1 MINTRIKR
9 PIYRLFLNCQLIS
22 TEADAV
28 VEFDGIKMISID
40 GREILINNRV
50 YDIYVESYGAMK
62 FRIQLDIVN
71 EGEAIEE
78 RIDYMLDEE
87 YEIHP
92 LICIRN
98 RKTGKVGTWKIDWR
112 ESCQTE
118 EMMEMDMNEGVREC
132 LEFLM
137 PVFEST
143 NSTLFTSGEI
153 VRALNDEMPDAVSFI
168 RQLKTIL

>member
-9 PIYRLFLNCQLIS
+9 SIYRLILNCQLVSAESDVI
-22 TEADAV
+22 
-28 VEFDGIKMISID
+28 VEFDGIKMISVD
-40 GREILINNRV
+40 SREVLINNRV
-50 YDIYVESYGAMK
+50 YDINVESYGTMK
-62 FRIQLDIVN
+62 FKIQIDIVN
-71 EGEAIEE
+71 EGATIEE

-98 RKTGKVGTWKIDWR
+98 GKTGKLGTWTIDWR

-118 EMMEMDMNEGVREC
+118 AIMEMDMNEGVREC
-132 LEFLM
+132 LEFLT

-153 VRALNDEMPDAVSFI
+153 VRALNNEMPDAVSFI
-168 RQLKTIL
+168 RHLKFIL